1 MSQLIVKYMD
11 ERNNKRDITGV
22 DIKITNSMLEL
33 KVNEIEKHYIPL
45 CNIKEFIIKGHNE
58 LKGKV

>member
-1 MSQLIVKYMD
+1 MD
-11 ERNNKRDITGV
+11 ERNNKRDITGI
-22 DIKITNSMLEL
+22 DIKITNSMIEL
-33 KVNEIEKHYIPL
+33 KVNETEKHYIPL